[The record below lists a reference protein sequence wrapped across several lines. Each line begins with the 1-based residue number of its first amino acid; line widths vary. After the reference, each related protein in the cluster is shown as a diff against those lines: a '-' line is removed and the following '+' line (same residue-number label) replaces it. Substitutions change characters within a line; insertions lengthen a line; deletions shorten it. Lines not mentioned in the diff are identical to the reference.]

1 MLPTFVNFFTIII
14 GGLLG
19 IFLKQRF
26 KKNIQETVMA
36 GVGIMVTI
44 IGISG
49 TLKSDN
55 TILMIICLVLGTIIG
70 ELLNID
76 GLLIRLG
83 NQVDATFSSKN
94 KGIQKGNISEGFVNC
109 TLLFCVGAMAIVG
122 SLQAGIENNYDI
134 LLAKSV
140 LDGISSIIF
149 AATLGIGVLL
159 SAGSVLLYQGAI
171 TLLAQYIGQFLT
183 DDIVLQMSAVG
194 SLLIIAIGL
203 NMMNI
208 TKIRIANMLPAIFL
222 PILYLQVTQYFA

>member
-1 MLPTFVNFFTIII
+1 MLPTFVNALTIIA
-14 GGLLG
+14 GGVLG
-19 IFLKQRF
+19 LFLKHRF

-36 GVGIMVTI
+36 SVGIMVTL

-49 TLKSDN
+49 ALKSDD

-70 ELLNID
+70 ELLNLD
-76 GLLIRLG
+76 KLLIRFG
-83 NQVDATFSSKN
+83 NWVDATFSSKN
-94 KGIQKGNISEGFVNC
+94 KGIKKGNISEGFVNC

-140 LDGISSIIF
+140 LDGVSSIVF

-159 SAGSVLLYQGAI
+159 SAVSVFIYQGSI
-171 TLLAQYIGQFLT
+171 TLLAQYVGQFLT
-183 DDIVLQMSAVG
+183 DAVVLQMSAVG

-203 NMMNI
+203 NMLGI
-208 TKIRIANMLPAIFL
+208 VKIRIANMLPAIFL
-222 PILYLQVTQYFA
+222 PILYLQVVQCF

>member
-1 MLPTFVNFFTIII
+1 MLPTFVNFLTIIT
-14 GGLLG
+14 GGILG
-19 IFLKQRF
+19 LFLKHRF

-36 GVGIMVTI
+36 GVGIMVLV

-49 TLKSDN
+49 ALKSDN

-70 ELLNID
+70 ELLNLD
-76 GLLIRLG
+76 QLLIHLG
-83 NQVDATFSSKN
+83 NRVDAAFSSKS
-94 KGIQKGNISEGFVNC
+94 KGIDKGNISEGFVSC

-140 LDGISSIIF
+140 LDGISAIIF
-149 AATLGIGVLL
+149 TATLGIGVLL
-159 SAGSVLLYQGAI
+159 SAVSVFLYQGAI
-171 TLLAQYIGQFLT
+171 TLFAQYIGQFLT
-183 DDIVLQMSAVG
+183 DEVVLQMSAVG

-203 NMMNI
+203 NMMNL

-222 PILYLQVTQYFA
+222 PILYLQVVQ